1 MERQGFDEKASEAL
15 IILFENFWI
24 LRAEDPEV
32 YQTIREREHVL
43 KRYVVDKFGFDL
55 IVHQHF
61 IKLEKIPVESR
72 VWMGMQDFSEPID
85 YALFCCGLAFTES
98 RSVDDQFLLS
108 HICEEIKEL
117 YPGEME
123 LDWTVYSHRKSLI
136 RAMRKLVELGIL
148 KVVDGEID
156 EFHKDEEYEVL
167 YEVTVYARYFM
178 RNYPEQLFQYQTTDE
193 ILQSEWSRHSS
204 DARRKRVYRK
214 LFFSPVVYRKE
225 KEDPDFAYIR
235 NFRSR
240 LSDDIEMHSPY
251 RLEVFKN
258 AAMLVMDERRQRLTL
273 FPDQKGVT
281 TVLLHLSAKL
291 RENLESYEINELG
304 EIRMTSMELEEWMKQ
319 VQKEAGHGFS
329 KTFRQAPVSS
339 LVSSVTEALENWE
352 LGYPEE
358 SGMFV
363 IQPAFGRLI
372 GHYPADYLEK
382 RRVSDARENE

>member
-1 MERQGFDEKASEAL
+1 MERLGFDEKASEAL
-15 IILFENFWI
+15 MILFENFWI
-24 LRAEDPEV
+24 LRTDHPDV
-32 YQTIREREHVL
+32 YQNIREREHIL
-43 KRYVVDKFGFDL
+43 KRYVLDKFGFDL

-61 IKLEKIPVESR
+61 IKLEKIPVESKT
-72 VWMGMQDFSEPID
+72 WMGMQDFSEPMD

-123 LDWTVYSHRKSLI
+123 LDWTLYTHRKSLI
-136 RAMRKLVELGIL
+136 RSMRKLVEIGIL

-178 RNYPEQLFQYQTTDE
+178 RNYPEELFQYNTKEE
-193 ILQSEWSRHSS
+193 ILESEWNRHGA
-204 DARRKRVYRK
+204 DKRRKRVYRK

-240 LSDDIEMHSPY
+240 LADDIEMHSPY

-258 AAMLVMDERRQRLTL
+258 AAMLVLDERRLRHTL

-281 TVLLHLSAKL
+281 TVLLHLANHL
-291 RENLESYEINELG
+291 REGLDRYEINEFG
-304 EIRMTSMELEEWMKQ
+304 EIRMTSLDLEEW
-319 VQKEAGHGFS
+319 VKETQDQSGHGFS
-329 KTFRQAPVSS
+329 KAYREMTVSS
-339 LVSSVTEALENWE
+339 LIESVTAALEGWE
-352 LGYPEE
+352 FGYPEDP
-358 SGMFV
+358 GMFV
-363 IQPAFGRLI
+363 IQPGFGRLI
-372 GHYPADYLEK
+372 GHYPKDYLEK
-382 RRVSDARENE
+382 RRSFDA